1 MKIYISLI
9 MAIIIIPRSFAQ
21 FEKYESRPSKV
32 LKDTPA
38 PPSTSTTPAT
48 TLPPKGQTIVVKP
61 KEWPKEKK
69 KEEKAPVVQKTT
81 QEVPAKP
88 IVKNIPQKEPTQSE
102 EDTLFNKDAFGRQ
115 TGIKGMDKIKEKK
128 KYVNLNPETAFGP
141 EVVTSFDF
149 PDTSLTDLTKHMQKL
164 TGINLIIDKALKGKI
179 NISAPSPITVGDAW
193 RAYLT
198 ALNMN
203 GYALVKTG
211 AFYKIV
217 QSREIRHHTTK
228 MYTGVYSPDTEN
240 YMMKVIPLKNIN
252 ASEVGR
258 KFRPFLTR
266 WGRIMDISQTN
277 TILILETG
285 TNINRIM
292 RMLKILDVPGHE
304 ESLQIISVKNTS
316 AREIA
321 KLLDEILKAQ
331 PGRTRGRPTNR
342 KKSRGQTSGNIS
354 KIIAEPRT
362 NSIIAMANDHGAK
375 ELRALI
381 KKLDVKQISF
391 DGGQIHVHYLNYGDA
406 ETLAKTLSSLVS
418 GNVVKKK
425 STSRFSSR
433 NSSGSDAGL
442 FNNKVKVTADK
453 ANNAIVVTASPTD
466 YLIIQEV
473 IKKLDIPRDQV
484 YVEGMIMETL
494 ISKDRGFGISIVGA
508 YGTGAASKAGVGDST
523 DLLNLITNNI
533 TSLGGLF
540 VGGGIGNSVTYDVNG
555 TPVRINSINGLIT
568 AVASNNDTNIL
579 ATPQILALDN
589 EEAIFEV
596 GETIPIAENATAA
609 NGNVLNSIKQQPIT
623 LKLKI
628 TPQINKITRFIRLK
642 IDQKVE
648 DFSQRQLSE
657 GLANQGVATT
667 TRSTVTTVV
676 VRDRDTIAM
685 GGLMRD
691 KEVTTEAKV
700 PLLGDIPIL
709 GWLFKKR
716 QKRNEKVNLLFFL
729 TPKIM
734 TSYQK
739 ATAGTLKD
747 LLNRRSQ
754 HLKNVLGDDDPFAGT
769 AKGLYEKAQKQ
780 EKGPLF
786 EGSPSLN
793 LEGGSLKSNDIN
805 KDVEENIFLDEQS
818 NLSPNYQSIYEKINN
833 QRGNP

>member
-1 MKIYISLI
+1 MKVSVSLVLLI
-9 MAIIIIPRSFAQ
+9 AIIPKGFAQ
-21 FEKYESRPSKV
+21 FEKYESRPSKI
-32 LKDTPA
+32 LKDNPSDQATPTA
-38 PPSTSTTPAT
+38 P
-48 TLPPKGQTIVVKP
+48 TLPTTAVKP
-61 KEWPKEKK
+61 KEVQEKK
-69 KEEKAPVVQKTT
+69 QEDEPSAPVVKKNP
-81 QEVPAKP
+81 EDIPVKP
-88 IVKNIPQKEPTQSE
+88 VVKNIPEQNIEKSE
-102 EDTLFNKDAFGRQ
+102 EETLSKKDAFGRQ
-115 TGIKGMDKIKEKK
+115 TGIKGMEKIKEEK

-149 PDTSLTDLTKHMQKL
+149 PDTSLTDFTKHIQKL

-179 NISAPSPITVGDAW
+179 SISAPSPITVGDAW

-228 MYTGVYSPDTEN
+228 MYTGIYSPDTEN

-252 ASEVGR
+252 ANEVGR

-266 WGRIMDISQTN
+266 WGRIMDIAQTN
-277 TILILETG
+277 TILVLETG

-316 AREIA
+316 AQEIA
-321 KLLDEILKAQ
+321 KLLDEILKGQ
-331 PGRTRGRPTNR
+331 SRSRRSSKKSPRGR
-342 KKSRGQTSGNIS
+342 SSGNIS

-362 NSIIAMANDHGAK
+362 NSIIAMANDDGAQ
-375 ELRALI
+375 ELRVLI
-381 KKLDVKQISF
+381 KKLDVKQVSF

-418 GNVVKKK
+418 GNVAGKKK
-425 STSRFSSR
+425 NSRFSSR
-433 NSSGSDAGL
+433 RSSSSNAGL
-442 FNNKVKVTADK
+442 FHDKVKITADK
-453 ANNAIVVTASPTD
+453 SNNAIVVTASSTD
-466 YLIIQEV
+466 YLIIQDV

-494 ISKDRGFGISIVGA
+494 INKSRGFGVSIVGA
-508 YGTGAASKAGVGDST
+508 YGTGAASKAGVGDSS

-540 VGGGIGNSVTYDVNG
+540 VGGGIGKPVTYNVNGKATQINSV
-555 TPVRINSINGLIT
+555 NGLIT

-667 TRSTVTTVV
+667 TRNAVTTVV

-691 KEVTTEAKV
+691 KEVSTEAKV

-716 QKRNEKVNLLFFL
+716 QKTNEKVNLLFFL

-739 ATAGTLKD
+739 ATAGTVKD
-747 LLNRRSQ
+747 VLNRRSH
-754 HLKNVLGDDDPFAGT
+754 HLKNVLGSDDPFAGT
-769 AKGLYEKAQKQ
+769 AKALYDKAKRQ
-780 EKGPLF
+780 EIGPLF
-786 EGSPSLN
+786 EGPPGLN
-793 LEGGSLKSNDIN
+793 LEREDSKSDDIN
-805 KDVEENIFLDEQS
+805 KEVEEDILLDEQAYVP
-818 NLSPNYQSIYEKINN
+818 PNYQAIYENTKNKKEVTIDTS
-833 QRGNP
+833 Q